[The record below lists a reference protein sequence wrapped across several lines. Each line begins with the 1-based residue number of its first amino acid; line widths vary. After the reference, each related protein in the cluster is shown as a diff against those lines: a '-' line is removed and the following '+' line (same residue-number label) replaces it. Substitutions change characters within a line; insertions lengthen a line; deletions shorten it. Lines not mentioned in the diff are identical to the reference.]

1 MFHEPRQPSC
11 KKRRY
16 GDHWQDP
23 LWCADQFIRSRVQ
36 IRYLPDDMEHAYVY
50 HHDGEKYFIRRTDKV
65 ENGKTKRSNAYVIDY
80 GGEKPD
86 I

>member
-1 MFHEPRQPSC
+1 
-11 KKRRY
+11 
-16 GDHWQDP
+16 
-23 LWCADQFIRSRVQ
+23 
-36 IRYLPDDMEHAYVY
+36 MEHAYVY